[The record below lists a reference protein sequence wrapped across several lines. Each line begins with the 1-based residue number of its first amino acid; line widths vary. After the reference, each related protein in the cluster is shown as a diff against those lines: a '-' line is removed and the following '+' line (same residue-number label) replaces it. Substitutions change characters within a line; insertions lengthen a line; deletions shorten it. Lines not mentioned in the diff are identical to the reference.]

1 MNSPARCAKRGSATQ
16 ADATPAQPES
26 HPSEAT
32 TTPPPLKKTRQAIIR
47 VKPGQSPA
55 AAMAEIV
62 VAGPASNAATAV
74 AFSKTTYGEVDLTA
88 CLTALNESIAA
99 VHDGDLRDA
108 AAILMAQAVALNAMF
123 SDLSQRSAKTLLSA
137 RHRRPYDAA
146 GPQSAGAMP
155 RDARDASGHQK
166 PANGLRQ
173 AGHIAAGP
181 QQVNNTLS
189 VDHRACSE
197 TGLSARGKSRN
208 REKQTIGGASARA
221 VGRWRGGE
229 CKRL

>member
-123 SDLSQRSAKTLLSA
+123 SDLSQRSAKTLPCRL
-137 RHRRPYDAA
+137 D
-146 GPQSAGAMP
+146 
-155 RDARDASGHQK
+155 
-166 PANGLRQ
+166 
-173 AGHIAAGP
+173 IADRMMRLALKAQG
-181 QQVNNTLS
+181 QCRATL
-189 VDHRACSE
+189 E
-197 TGLSARGKSRN
+197 TL
-208 REKQTIGGASARA
+208 A
-221 VGRWRGGE
+221 VI
-229 CKRL
+229 KNPPTVFA